1 MKKLLTI
8 VALILFAMSFY
19 KPVYAAEN
27 VCKVVDGAYYGRSGE
42 ETDKGTY
49 EKECVSHSCE
59 LVADAYFG
67 ANGNE
72 VTKEIF
78 ESECGALVYEYFP
91 DTASDSATATLF
103 IIIGLAIVSGTV
115 LVVRKLKV
123 QE

>member
-8 VALILFAMSFY
+8 LGVILFAMAITT
-19 KPVYAAEN
+19 PVYAADN
-27 VCKVVDGAYYGRSGE
+27 SCKVIDGAYYGKNGK

-49 EKECVSHSCE
+49 QKECESHSCE

-103 IIIGLAIVSGTV
+103 IIIGLAIISGTV
-115 LVVRKLKV
+115 FVIRTVKE
-123 QE
+123 Q

>member
-1 MKKLLTI
+1 MKKILTI
-8 VALILFAMSFY
+8 LGVILFAMAIT

-67 ANGNE
+67 VNGNE
-72 VTKEIF
+72 VSKETF
-78 ESECGALVYEYFP
+78 ENECGALVYEYFP
-91 DTASDSATATLF
+91 DTASDSATATLL
-103 IIIGLAIVSGTV
+103 ILIGLAIVSGTV
-115 LVVRKLKV
+115 LVIRTVKE
-123 QE
+123 Q